1 MFNKLKKKISTFV
14 NETKEKTEQTL
25 DETKVKVGKLA
36 ESADKFISDGNNQ
49 MKVITIVAV
58 AVGATIVLTSL
69 VNMVT
74 NIYTAKH
81 SKANQIIQHFYANKI
96 SSK

>member
-1 MFNKLKKKISTFV
+1 MFKKLREKISTFV

-25 DETKVKVGKLA
+25 DETKDKVSKLA

-49 MKVITIVAV
+49 MKVITVVSV
-58 AVGATIVLTSL
+58 AVGSSIVITSI
-69 VNMVT
+69 VNMFT

-81 SKANQIIQHFYANKI
+81 SKANQIVQNFYVNKI
-96 SSK
+96 DTK